1 MKRLYLIVRGHE
13 RGACLKPDFA
23 NFKERVASECSAAGA
38 ELEIHVHTWCES
50 EAKTSHRP
58 LDRRGVRAITERDI
72 REYIGGRVCSVA
84 VEDDARLSLRGRLE
98 GRIGGIPV
106 RAWKNMW
113 HGIAAATAA
122 ASNSN
127 SAAGV
132 PDVDALAV
140 CVRLDVF
147 SNLESRVVTKITED
161 RIVEMVRDMLAR
173 GRRPGGVY
181 FFSDNEIPGI
191 DNCFAG
197 RLSAVKR
204 LVDRFNLELDDL
216 AKAYPEVHHQEFMVF
231 REAQKLERAHNILGQ
246 GF

>member
-1 MKRLYLIVRGHE
+1 MKRVYLIVRGHE
-13 RGACLKPDFA
+13 RGACLEPDFA
-23 NFKERVASECSAAGA
+23 RFKERVTSFCDAKGA
-38 ELEIHVHTWCES
+38 KLEIHVHTWSES
-50 EAKTSHRP
+50 EAKSSHRP
-58 LDRRGVRAITERDI
+58 LDRRGVRAISEREI

-84 VEDDARLSLRGRLE
+84 VEDDAEISLRGRLE
-98 GRIGGIPV
+98 GMIGGIPI

-122 ASNSN
+122 ASASN

-132 PDVDALAV
+132 PDVEALAV

-147 SNLESRVVTKITED
+147 SNMESRVFCKITED
-161 RIVEMVRDMLAR
+161 RIMEMLRNMLSR
-173 GRRPGGVY
+173 GCRPGGVY
-181 FFSDNEIPGI
+181 FFSDREINGI

-216 AKAYPEVHHQEFMVF
+216 AKAYPDVHHQEFMVF
-231 REAQKLERAHNILGQ
+231 REAQKLERAGSA
-246 GF
+246 